1 MKELKGIRCM
11 GTGIRKIS
19 IIMCAVLLVSCCQV
33 QFVTATSSS
42 ELTNDLIKEKE
53 SQISEAQQQK
63 AALQSGVTD
72 VKKILQSLQSS
83 KKDLSN
89 YVKKLDSS
97 LDDIQKK
104 LDDLN
109 CMIDEKSKE
118 ITETKAQL
126 VKAEAIEKEQY
137 ESMKKRIK
145 FLYERGDA
153 MYVEMLLT
161 SRSFGEFLNK
171 NGYVQKLSEYDHK
184 MLEEYKETKE
194 AIDAYKKEL
203 EEEQEILEEAKAA
216 AKQEEAS
223 MQTLI
228 QAKEQ
233 EIGVYEADISNKSAL
248 VKEYEAEIA
257 AQNAAI
263 AAMEKAVAEEKKR
276 LEEANKAVRK
286 YDGGIFTFPAPSVKR
301 VSDDYGYRIHP
312 TLGVKQFHN
321 GVDLAAPN
329 GSPILAAYDGTVVA
343 ASYSSTMGNYIMLD
357 HGDGLYTIYMHAS
370 ALAVSKGQ
378 EVSKGDR
385 IGSVGSTGRST
396 GPHLHFS
403 VRLNGAYVS
412 PWNYISR

>member
-1 MKELKGIRCM
+1 M
-11 GTGIRKIS
+11 GKWKKRI
-19 IIMCAVLLVSCCQV
+19 CVVLCVIVTFSGSQV
-33 QFVTATSSS
+33 QYAAATESS
-42 ELTNDLIKEKE
+42 ELTNDSIKEKQ
-53 SQISEAQQQK
+53 SQISEAQK
-63 AALQSGVTD
+63 AKQALQSGVTD
-72 VKKILQSLQSS
+72 VKKILQSLESS
-83 KKDLSN
+83 KKNLAS
-89 YVKKLDSS
+89 YVQQLDSS
-97 LDDIQKK
+97 LDGIQKK

-109 CMIDEKSKE
+109 AMIDEKSKE

-126 VKAEAIEKEQY
+126 VKAEAVEKEQY

-145 FLYERGDA
+145 FMYERGDA
-153 MYVEMLLT
+153 MYVEMILT

-171 NGYVQKLSEYDHK
+171 NGYVQKLAEYDQR
-184 MLEEYKETKE
+184 MLQNYKETKE
-194 AIDAYKKEL
+194 AIDQYKKEL
-203 EEEQEILEEAKAA
+203 EEEQEILGEAKTA

-223 MQTLI
+223 MQVLI
-228 QAKEQ
+228 SAKEQ
-233 EIGVYEADISNKSAL
+233 EIGVYEADISNKSNL

-257 AQNAAI
+257 AQTAAI
-263 AAMEKAVAEEKKR
+263 SALEKAVAEEKKR
-276 LEEANKAVRK
+276 LEEANQAVRK
-286 YDGGIFTFPAPSVKR
+286 YDGGIFTFPAPSYKR

-329 GSPILAAYDGTVVA
+329 GSPILAGYDGTVVA
-343 ASYSSTMGNYIMLD
+343 ATYSSTMGNYVMLD

-370 ALAVSKGQ
+370 ALSVSKGQ
-378 EVSKGDR
+378 EVSKGQQ